1 MNYHQGDII
10 LRRINQIPNT
20 AKKTRDEIV
29 AYGEV
34 TGHAHRIKNSEIF
47 EENDKTFVRVL
58 DIEPMSHDTH
68 PPTLPIETGDY
79 ERLRQYEYFPEGE
92 LEVKD

>member
-1 MNYHQGDII
+1 MNYHQGDIL
-10 LRRINQIPNT
+10 LRRIDKIPNT

-34 TGHAHRIKNSEIF
+34 TGHAHRVKNAEIF
-47 EENDKTFVRVL
+47 EDGKETFVR
-58 DIEPMSHDTH
+58 IPESEPMTHDTH

-79 ERLRQYEYFPEGE
+79 ERLRQYEYFPEGD